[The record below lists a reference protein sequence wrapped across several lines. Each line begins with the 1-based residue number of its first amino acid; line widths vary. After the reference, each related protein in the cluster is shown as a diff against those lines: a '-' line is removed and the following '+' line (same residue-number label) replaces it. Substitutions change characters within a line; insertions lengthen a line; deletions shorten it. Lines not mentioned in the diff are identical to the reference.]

1 MRNHL
6 KKLLLAVMCIS
17 AVLLLSSCAKSDA
30 AKYTDAQKLL
40 TQGKYSEAVEAF
52 SEIENY
58 EDSSKYIMYVKAVQ
72 LAEGGQHEL
81 AISSLK
87 SLKDFKDSELLVV
100 YYNAR
105 RYEAN
110 QEYEEAAE
118 IYESIA
124 TFKDSAARSAALPD
138 LILQREF
145 AEAEMYLA
153 NENTYS
159 AVYLLEDLS
168 DQQYSDSE
176 TRMLQD
182 MYDLAEKALQ
192 EAKTVAAAQVFGILA
207 ARNYRDSAIRMQD
220 SLYAYAIEEMEKGE
234 YEQAASILGNL
245 GRIENYAPAEDTL
258 KECLY
263 RWAIQNASSGD
274 YSSAYSR
281 FIGLQDYKDSAAK
294 ANEYDENYAA
304 AVKLMSEGKYDD
316 AYAAFTALKN
326 YADSAERAKESIYL
340 KAKKLLAEGHFD
352 DAISLFSS
360 LNDYSDS
367 ANQVKEIQ
375 YLQANALL
383 TQGDYDHASQA
394 FALLGEF
401 SDSAEMVQESIYQKG
416 LSLLANKQYDQA
428 AEVFASLGAYSDSAT
443 MVKESAYQKGKALA
457 EAESYAEAY
466 TILIQVKD
474 YKDTASLIAGNPGL
488 SSAAA
493 AAAAAE
499 LDRKFTVGNVVV
511 FGRYEQDDNQGNGK
525 EPVQWRVLKREGQ
538 KALLISEMNLDSQP
552 YNKEWTSAT
561 WETCTLRTW
570 LNGPFLNAA
579 FTRTQQGAILTTA
592 VKNEDNPSYGTDG
605 GRDTSD
611 QVFLLSIAEAETLF
625 RSDEDRVG
633 KNTAYAKAQG
643 AYDNHGAGRWWLRSP
658 GDDQHDAAYV
668 YSDGSVIRNGG
679 GGLVHNGRLAVR
691 PALWLDLASGIVTS
705 EAP

>member
-105 RYEAN
+105 RYEAE
-110 QEYEEAAE
+110 QQYEDAAE

-124 TFKDSAARSAALPD
+124 TFKDSAARFAALPD
-138 LILQREF
+138 LILRREF

-153 NENTYS
+153 NENTDS

-168 DQQYSDSE
+168 DQQYRDSE

-182 MYDLAEKALQ
+182 IYDLAEKSLQ
-192 EAKTVAAAQVFGILA
+192 EAKSLSAAQIFEILA
-207 ARNYRDSAIRMQD
+207 ARGYKDSENRMKD
-220 SLYAYAIEEMEKGE
+220 SLHAYAIAEMEKGE
-234 YEQAASILGNL
+234 YSTAEYTLRALKF
-245 GRIENYAPAEDTL
+245 ENYAPAEETL

-274 YSSAYSR
+274 YAAAYSQ
-281 FIGLQDYKDSAAK
+281 FTGLQDYKESRARAK
-294 ANEYDENYAA
+294 EYEEKYAA
-304 AVKLMSEGKYDD
+304 AVTLLLEGNYDD
-316 AYAAFTALKN
+316 AYTAFTGLKN
-326 YADSAERAKESIYL
+326 
-340 KAKKLLAEGHFD
+340 
-352 DAISLFSS
+352 
-360 LNDYSDS
+360 YSDS
-367 ANQVKEIQ
+367 AEK
-375 YLQANALL
+375 A
-383 TQGDYDHASQA
+383 
-394 FALLGEF
+394 
-401 SDSAEMVQESIYQKG
+401 QESIYQKG
-416 LSLLANKQYDQA
+416 LSLLVNKQYDQA
-428 AEVFASLGAYSDSAT
+428 AEVFASLGAYSDSVE

-457 EAESYAEAY
+457 DSQRYAEAAA
-466 TILIQVKD
+466 ILIGIKD
-474 YKDTASLIAGNPGL
+474 YKDTASLIAGNVGL
-488 SSAAA
+488 SS
-493 AAAAAE
+493 AAAAE

-552 YNKEWTSAT
+552 YNKEWTSVT

-592 VKNEDNPSYGTDG
+592 VKNEDNPSFGTDG

-611 QVFLLSIAEAETLF
+611 QVFLLSIAEAEKLF
-625 RSDEDRVG
+625 SRDEDRAV

-643 AYDNHGAGRWWLRSP
+643 AYDNDGAGWWWLRSP
-658 GDDQHDAAYV
+658 GDFQNNAAYV
-668 YSDGSVIRNGG
+668 FTDGSVYRDGG
-679 GGLVHNGRLAVR
+679 DVNFDLAVR